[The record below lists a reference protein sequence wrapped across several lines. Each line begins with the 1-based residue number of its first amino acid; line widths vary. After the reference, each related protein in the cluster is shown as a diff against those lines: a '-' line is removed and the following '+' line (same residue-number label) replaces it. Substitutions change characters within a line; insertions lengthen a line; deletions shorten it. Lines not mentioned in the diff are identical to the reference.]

1 MANIM
6 IVDDEVEIL
15 ELIEAY
21 LIGNV
26 HTVYKYSNPEIA
38 MSAPLDSIDLA
49 ILDIMMPKIDGFT
62 LCRKIRER
70 YTFPIIMLT
79 AKDQD
84 NDKINGLTLGADDY
98 MVKPFNPLELMA
110 RINAQLRRVQMLTA
124 PTVEDNT
131 AYPTILEIRGLRIDV
146 QAHSC
151 SLYGKD
157 VILTPTEFSIL
168 LMLCQNKGSVISSER
183 IFEAIWSEKYFEG
196 NNTVMVHIQ
205 NLRKK
210 LGDTKKR
217 KEYIQTIW
225 GVGYKIEE

>member
-21 LIGNV
+21 LTGDV
-26 HTVYKYSNPEIA
+26 HKAFKFSNP
-38 MSAPLDSIDLA
+38 LDALSSQLENIDLA
-49 ILDIMMPKIDGFT
+49 ILDIMMPGMDGLT

-70 YTFPIIMLT
+70 HTFPIIMLT

-84 NDKINGLTLGADDY
+84 YDKINGLSLGADDY
-98 MVKPFNPLELMA
+98 MVKPFNPLELLA
-110 RINAQLRRVQMLTA
+110 RINAQLRRARILSA
-124 PTVEDNT
+124 PSEADN
-131 AYPTILEIRGLRIDV
+131 ANLDVLEIRGLRVDS
-146 QAHSC
+146 QAHTC
-151 SLYGKD
+151 HLYGKE
-157 VILTPTEFSIL
+157 VVLTPTEFSIL
-168 LMLCQNKGSVISSER
+168 LLLCQNKGRVISSER
-183 IFEAIWSEKYFEG
+183 IFEAVWGEKYFDG

-205 NLRKK
+205 KLRRK

-217 KEYIQTIW
+217 KDYIQTVW